1 MSNQGLNKNL
11 KTDNSGQTGL
21 EEIYLSNDNIKQE
34 INNQIKSNN
43 LRLFGLSFILN
54 IILMSICV
62 SNCLGIQDLYS
73 IVGDMNDDYYLGSEN
88 KPLQA
93 KLFVDSK
100 QNLKINYMNGTI
112 ETIYDLKKLKGS
124 KGDTGDQGPPG
135 KDGDPGPPGDTG
147 DQGPPGKDGGQGPP
161 GDTGDQGPPGKDGG
175 QGPPGKV
182 LEIEVSPVDG
192 YKVAPGASF
201 IGRGWNPITDTYG
214 ANLLDFTFDRKGTF
228 TQPITG
234 EVFKLPDNIPEG
246 SFTHNHRYDIVSNT
260 QIYES
265 TLEYQSGHNNVL
277 GGGLGIS
284 GYFSASTSSERVGA
298 MTTLTNEN
306 TALAESM
313 MQNVVFEVDSDT
325 NLEQFVRDEVRSS
338 ANSLPDWNKDDES
351 IVRLYDD
358 FSMINNDF
366 IVTKVLL
373 GGSVTMQTVISDWE
387 ELKRNKDASEI
398 KYAIKAGW
406 GPFSS
411 YMEGSSSKFSEE
423 SIREIERKTSSSVF
437 IKSSSSVGDPSNPD
451 SVLSNFGNFG
461 NEEMQTFF
469 DGSRS
474 APVPIGEKVMPI
486 YMVFDGRTKENL
498 RGYLE
503 WKYGSASETLY
514 DLLKSFNEGLS
525 KNIDEMDKMETRIK
539 GDIDNN
545 YERLASQFADKM
557 VSRLNPDTNCR
568 WKPASRTSGGV
579 CNSGEYQN
587 GFEQYACGGTDYCV
601 KSISCCTFPR
611 LE

>member
-1 MSNQGLNKNL
+1 MLNDKTL
-11 KTDNSGQTGL
+11 KTNNLAQSGL
-21 EEIYLSNDNIKQE
+21 EDIHLNSNLSQE
-34 INNQIKSNN
+34 IDQIKSYNS
-43 LRLFGLSFILN
+43 RLFGLSFLMN
-54 IILMSICV
+54 IILMSICA
-62 SNCLGIQDLYS
+62 SNYVKIQNLDR
-73 IVGDMNDDYYLGSEN
+73 IVDDDYSQNNLRSERKTIN
-88 KPLQA
+88 IQPE
-93 KLFVDSK
+93 LFVDSK
-100 QNLKINYMNGTI
+100 QQLKVNYLNGTI
-112 ETIYDLKKLKGS
+112 VTIYNLNQLKGE
-124 KGDTGDQGPPG
+124 KGDTGDPGLPG
-135 KDGDPGPPGDTG
+135 KKGDTGDPGPPG
-147 DQGPPGKDGGQGPP
+147 PPGKK
-161 GDTGDQGPPGKDGG
+161 GDTGE
-175 QGPPGKV
+175 V

-313 MQNVVFEVDSDT
+313 MQNVVFEVDSDS
-325 NLEQFVRDEVRSS
+325 NLEQFVRNEVKSS

-351 IVRLYDD
+351 IVRQYDD
-358 FSMINNDF
+358 FSMVNNDF

-373 GGSVTMQTVISDWE
+373 GGSVTMQTVINDWG
-387 ELKRNKDASEI
+387 ELKQNKDASEI

-411 YMEGSSSKFSEE
+411 YVEGSSSKFSEE
-423 SIREIERKTSSSVF
+423 SIREIEQKTSSSVF

-474 APVPIGEKVMPI
+474 APVPIGEKVIPI

-503 WKYGSASETLY
+503 WKYGSISETLY
-514 DLLKSFNEGLS
+514 DLTKSFNERLN
-525 KNIDEMDKMETRIK
+525 KNIDDMELMENRIK
-539 GDIDNN
+539 DEIDNN
-545 YERLASQFADKM
+545 YEKLTSQFADKM
-557 VSRLNPDTNCR
+557 VTRLSPETDCR
-568 WKPASRTSGGV
+568 WEPASRTSGGV

-601 KSISCCTFPR
+601 KSIYCCTFPR

>member
-1 MSNQGLNKNL
+1 MGVKVL
-11 KTDNSGQTGL
+11 L
-21 EEIYLSNDNIKQE
+21 EKDGE
-34 INNQIKSNN
+34 
-43 LRLFGLSFILN
+43 
-54 IILMSICV
+54 
-62 SNCLGIQDLYS
+62 
-73 IVGDMNDDYYLGSEN
+73 
-88 KPLQA
+88 
-93 KLFVDSK
+93 
-100 QNLKINYMNGTI
+100 
-112 ETIYDLKKLKGS
+112 
-124 KGDTGDQGPPG
+124 QGPPG
-135 KDGDPGPPGDTG
+135 KKGDTG
-147 DQGPPGKDGGQGPP
+147 E
-161 GDTGDQGPPGKDGG
+161 
-175 QGPPGKV
+175 V

-313 MQNVVFEVDSDT
+313 MQNVVFEVDSDS
-325 NLEQFVRDEVRSS
+325 NLEQFVRNEVKSS

-373 GGSVTMQTVISDWE
+373 GGSVTMQTVINDWG
-387 ELKRNKDASEI
+387 ELKQNKDASEI

-411 YMEGSSSKFSEE
+411 YVEGSSSKFSEE

-474 APVPIGEKVMPI
+474 APVPIGEKVIPI

-503 WKYGSASETLY
+503 WKYGSISETLY
-514 DLLKSFNEGLS
+514 DLTKSFNERLN
-525 KNIDEMDKMETRIK
+525 KNIDDMELMENRIE
-539 GDIDNN
+539 DEIDSK
-545 YERLASQFADKM
+545 YEKLTIQFTDKM
-557 VSRLNPDTNCR
+557 VTRLSPETDCR
-568 WKPASRTSGGV
+568 WEPASRTSGGV

-601 KSISCCTFPR
+601 KSIYCCTFPR

>member
-1 MSNQGLNKNL
+1 MLNNKNL
-11 KTDNSGQTGL
+11 NTTNSAQTGL
-21 EEIYLSNDNIKQE
+21 EDIHLNGNLSQE
-34 INNQIKSNN
+34 IDQIKSYNS
-43 LRLFGLSFILN
+43 RLFGLSFLMN
-54 IILMSICV
+54 IILMSICA
-62 SNCLGIQDLYS
+62 SNYVKIQNLDR
-73 IVGDMNDDYYLGSEN
+73 IVNDDYSQNNLRSERKTIN
-88 KPLQA
+88 IQPE
-93 KLFVDSK
+93 LFVDSK
-100 QNLKINYMNGTI
+100 QQLKVNYLNGTI
-112 ETIYDLKKLKGS
+112 VTIYNLNQLKS
-124 KGDTGDQGPPG
+124 EKGDTGDPGLPG
-135 KDGDPGPPGDTG
+135 KDGDPGPPG
-147 DQGPPGKDGGQGPP
+147 KDGDP
-161 GDTGDQGPPGKDGG
+161 GLPGRDCKI
-175 QGPPGKV
+175 

-284 GYFSASTSSERVGA
+284 GYFSASTSSERIGA

-313 MQNVVFEVDSDT
+313 MQNVVFEVDSDS
-325 NLEQFVRDEVRSS
+325 NLEQFVRNEVKSS

-351 IVRLYDD
+351 IVRQYDD
-358 FSMINNDF
+358 FSMVNNDF

-373 GGSVTMQTVISDWE
+373 GGSVTMQTVINDWG
-387 ELKRNKDASEI
+387 ELKQNKDSSEI

-411 YMEGSSSKFSEE
+411 YVEGSSSKFSEE

-437 IKSSSSVGDPSNPD
+437 IKSYSSVGDPSNPD

-474 APVPIGEKVMPI
+474 APVPIGEKVIPI

-503 WKYGSASETLY
+503 WKYGSSSETLY

-545 YERLASQFADKM
+545 YEKLTSQFADKM
-557 VSRLNPDTNCR
+557 VTRLSLDEDYR
-568 WKPASRTSGGV
+568 EVPASRIAGGI
-579 CNSGEYQN
+579 CNSGEYQIGVN
-587 GFEQYACGGTDYCV
+587 QYACGGTDYCV
-601 KSISCCTFPR
+601 KSIYCRNLPR